1 MLHLEL
7 SALARACASCPTR
20 RAGTATGIL
29 NFFSYLLA
37 GLGEPLIGRML
48 DHSGN
53 TSLVFPIVATSCVIS
68 AVIAA
73 FIRR

>member
-1 MLHLEL
+1 
-7 SALARACASCPTR
+7 
-20 RAGTATGIL
+20 
-29 NFFSYLLA
+29 
-37 GLGEPLIGRML
+37 ML

-53 TSLVFPIVATSCVIS
+53 TSMVFPIVATSCVIS